1 MTAPNAQARPFTFDT
16 VFDGDAVIVAPRP
29 KRAFTPDEV
38 EAVRTDA
45 FAAGE
50 RSALARAEAHAAAAL
65 AQAAAVA
72 REALGALT
80 HLAHEHRIAAAE
92 LALAA
97 ARKIA
102 GAALDAFPEAPAAA
116 ALTALARELE
126 STPRLIVHS
135 PTGDPVR
142 LEAALMQAAHDAGF
156 AGQIVLKADPAM
168 APAAFVFDWGDGRAS
183 FDPVAASAR
192 VEAALNS
199 ALTAEGLHAPPL
211 LPITP
216 DPEA

>member
-16 VFDGDAVIVAPRP
+16 VIVAPRP

-126 STPRLIVHS
+126 STPRLLVHS
-135 PTGDPVR
+135 PTGRSRHGPCGVRVR
-142 LEAALMQAAHDAGF
+142 LGRRQGVLRSRGGLGAGGGGLEQRLDRRRAARPTPASHHPGP
-156 AGQIVLKADPAM
+156 GGLK
-168 APAAFVFDWGDGRAS
+168 
-183 FDPVAASAR
+183 
-192 VEAALNS
+192 
-199 ALTAEGLHAPPL
+199 
-211 LPITP
+211 
-216 DPEA
+216 